1 MKSRTTSIS
10 KGALEML
17 TCVLDNSCLQI
28 NLGIAFTNNFNAEPL
43 SLLQLAQLLC
53 PTADIS
59 LGFPNQLQ
67 QKEVLLTTQ
76 PCQNTTLGH
85 VPSTPST
92 TTYLAQ
98 NPVSTSLPFSIPI
111 VSTPV
116 IRRSS
121 AASLQVYTRLTTCR
135 RHAIPFH
142 AFWRDVEI
150 SVSFQQFTAHL
161 GAAAYQH
168 YPGTSSGD
176 ARTGRPRRRPFRP
189 DFFHFLGP

>member
-1 MKSRTTSIS
+1 MLANQSWHSLCEQIQR
-10 KGALEML
+10 GA
-17 TCVLDNSCLQI
+17 SQ
-28 NLGIAFTNNFNAEPL
+28 P
-43 SLLQLAQLLC
+43 SQLAQLLC

-111 VSTPV
+111 VITPV

-121 AASLQVYTRLTTCR
+121 AASLQVYTRVTTCG

-150 SVSFQQFTAHL
+150 SVSFQQFTAPL
-161 GAAAYQH
+161 GASVPALPTYVFWGCTNS
-168 YPGTSSGD
+168 PSSEKTCP
-176 ARTGRPRRRPFRP
+176 AKSFPL
-189 DFFHFLGP
+189 LGSLMSTMD